1 MHDEVIR
8 TFEHADADAY
18 RQLLESATEE
28 ERYFRFF
35 RPVGVVDSS
44 LVEPFVTA
52 SGRML
57 AFLAE
62 DGASRPLGAV
72 HAFLDESGRR
82 AELAILVAHGAQH
95 HGIGTRLMQRM
106 ISELRASGCTAL
118 GALSLDQNE
127 RFSNLA
133 RGVGMRVCNHQ
144 LGVLTWELPLAAGL
158 TSQPPPLR
166 AAVG

>member
-1 MHDEVIR
+1 MYDEVIR
-8 TFEHADADAY
+8 RLEQGDADAY
-18 RQLLESATEE
+18 RQLLEGATEE

-35 RPVGVVDSS
+35 RPVGEVDSS
-44 LVEPFVTA
+44 LVEPFVTV

-57 AFLAE
+57 ALLAE
-62 DGASRPLGAV
+62 DGAGRPLGAA

-95 HGIGTRLMQRM
+95 HGIGTRLMQRL
-106 ISELRASGCTAL
+106 IEELRAAGCSLL
-118 GALSLDQNE
+118 GALSLDQND

-133 RGVGMRVCNHQ
+133 RGLGMKVRRHQ
-144 LGVLTWELPLAAGL
+144 FGVLTWELPLAPLAGRE
-158 TSQPPPLR
+158 TTPLR